1 MKPPTTFDP
10 TTSQYCCPVIVDP
23 DEPADAPWHV
33 AYFDVD
39 VSWSGDA
46 MVVDVTEIVTND
58 GASIDLA
65 GLDMEWITEQCH
77 DELCAASR
85 DDAVIYKRRS
95 AA

>member
-1 MKPPTTFDP
+1 MKPRTTFDP
-10 TTSQYCCPVIVDP
+10 TTSQYCCPVIVDR

-39 VSWSGDA
+39 VSWCGNA
-46 MVVDVTEIVTND
+46 MVVDVTEIVAHD
-58 GASIDLA
+58 GRSIDLA

-77 DELCAASR
+77 DELSAASR
-85 DDAVIYKRRS
+85 YDAVIHKRRS